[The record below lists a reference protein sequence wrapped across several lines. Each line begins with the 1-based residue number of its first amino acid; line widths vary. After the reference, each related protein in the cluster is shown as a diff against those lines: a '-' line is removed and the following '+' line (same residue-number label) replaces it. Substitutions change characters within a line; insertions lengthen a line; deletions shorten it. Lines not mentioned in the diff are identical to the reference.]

1 MEMYNGVLCIS
12 QSELVDAGIISSEN
26 LYKRCI
32 RGSIKRVRRACLDT
46 PALFEVESLP
56 LRYRTEVYR
65 RNPDWKEQTASRPF
79 VDEIVPDPA
88 AERFFHEEFTLPNGD
103 HLPADKAAELA
114 SSAAI
119 LNAFAALIERSDSQR
134 LRLSKRRLSKTEF
147 WKRAAEA
154 LPRISEH
161 HPHNLP
167 ESPRR
172 LERKFRDY
180 QAEGYVALV
189 SKKWGNANAAAVD
202 DEVKQSLLM
211 RLIAHHNN
219 LDNATISRL
228 YNLMAEEQG
237 WRTITAGAVG
247 KWKERWELE
256 TSAGRGG
263 QTRFRNTK
271 SMQVKRSRP
280 TAPMLMWSVDGWD
293 VEMLYQTVKENKKG
307 HRTIS
312 YENRL
317 NAVVVLDPCCDYP
330 IGYALGTH
338 ECPDL
343 IRAALAN
350 ALQHTRKL
358 WGEMLRVNQLQCDH
372 YALKALTPTYTA
384 ASVKLTPARV
394 KNAKAKPIE
403 SYFGRFNKK
412 YCQLMNNWSGFG
424 VTTNPNRQP
433 NSEALNMNRKRFPTL
448 EELQQLFAAMIDAE
462 RQQKAEQLQALYANL
477 PTERRIPM
485 PVESYLLH
493 FGHVTGHLN
502 AQEGSGLRPTIL
514 GERRDYDCFD
524 PRFRQLSQHRWQVR
538 YDPNDLSRVLATTP
552 DGRHRFL
559 LEAKHVQPM
568 ALADRKEGD
577 AAELERVMQFNRDL
591 EEHVTDQLAIA
602 YERTEKLISNSVTG
616 QNILSRLL
624 LTDSRGQHKLRK
636 AEKRLGAEDDFEEV
650 PTLTPISPFAPAEV
664 DEDDPYS
671 IF

>member
-1 MEMYNGVLCIS
+1 MEMYNGKLCITHA
-12 QSELVDAGIISSEN
+12 ELTCGIISESYVKKLRE
-26 LYKRCI
+26 
-32 RGSIKRVRRACLDT
+32 RGQLSQARRACLDT

-65 RNPDWKEQTASRPF
+65 RYPDWEEQTASRPF

-88 AERFFHEEFTLPNGD
+88 AERFFREEFTLPNGD

-180 QAEGYVALV
+180 QAEGYAALV
-189 SKKWGNANAAAVD
+189 SRKWGNANAAAVD

-211 RLIAHHNN
+211 QLIAHHNN
-219 LDNATISRL
+219 LDNAAIARF

-247 KWKERWELE
+247 KWKARWDLE

-263 QTRFRNTK
+263 QTRFRSNK
-271 SMQVKRSRP
+271 AMQVKRSRP
-280 TAPMLMWSVDGWD
+280 TAPMLMWSIDGWV
-293 VEMLYQTVKENKKG
+293 VELLYKETKVNKKG
-307 HRTIS
+307 HRITT
-312 YENRL
+312 YDNRL
-317 NAVVVLDPCCDYP
+317 NMVVVLDPSCDYP
-330 IGYALGTH
+330 MGFAIGTH
-338 ECPDL
+338 ETPNL
-343 IRAALAN
+343 IREAIAN
-350 ALQHTRKL
+350 ALQHTREL
-358 WGEMLRVNQLQCDH
+358 TGEMLRVNQLQCDQ
-372 YALKALTPTYTA
+372 YALPTLTPTYCA
-384 ASVKLTPARV
+384 ASAKLTPARV

-403 SYFGRFNKK
+403 PYFAHLNKK
-412 YCQLMNNWSGFG
+412 YCQLMPNWAGFG
-424 VTTNPNRQP
+424 ITTDPNRQP
-433 NSEALNMNRKRFPTL
+433 NNEALNMKRKSFPDEAGL
-448 EELQQLFAAMIDAE
+448 RQQISAIIAAE
-462 RQQKAEQLQALYANL
+462 RQNKIGKLRELFEHL
-477 PTERRIPM
+477 PAERRIPM

-502 AQEGSGLRPTIL
+502 AQEGSGLRPTII

-538 YDPNDLSRVLATTP
+538 YDPNDLSRVLAMTP

-568 ALADRKEGD
+568 ALADRREGD

-602 YERTEKLISNSVTG
+602 YERTEQLISHSSTG

-624 LTDSRGQHKLRK
+624 LTDSRGQHKLRQ
-636 AEKRLGAEDDFEEV
+636 AEKRLGTEADFEET
-650 PTLTPISPFAPAEV
+650 PTLSPISPFAPAEV

>member
-1 MEMYNGVLCIS
+1 MEIYNGKLCITHA
-12 QSELVDAGIISSEN
+12 ELTRGIISETHIKQ
-26 LYKRCI
+26 LRY
-32 RGSIKRVRRACLDT
+32 RGQLSQVRRACLDT

-65 RNPDWKEQTASRPF
+65 RNPDWKEQAASRPF

-119 LNAFAALIERSDSQR
+119 LNAFAALMERSDSQR

-161 HPHNLP
+161 HSHNLP

-180 QAEGYVALV
+180 QAEGYAALV
-189 SKKWGNANAAAVD
+189 SRKWGNANAAAVD

-211 RLIAHHNN
+211 QLIAHHNN
-219 LDNATISRL
+219 LDNAAIARF

-263 QTRFRNTK
+263 QTRFRNNKT
-271 SMQVKRSRP
+271 MQVKRSRP
-280 TAPMLMWSVDGWD
+280 TAPMLMWTVDGWD
-293 VEMLYQTVKENKKG
+293 VELLYQTVKENKKG

-312 YENRL
+312 YDSRL
-317 NAVVVLDPCCDYP
+317 TAVVVLDPSCNYP
-330 IGYALGTH
+330 MGFAIGTH
-338 ECPDL
+338 ETPDL

-350 ALQHTRKL
+350 ALQHTRQL
-358 WGEMLRVNQLQCDH
+358 WGEMLRVCQLQCDR
-372 YALKALTPTYTA
+372 YALKALTPIYTA
-384 ASVKLTPARV
+384 AAEKLTPARA
-394 KNAKAKPIE
+394 KNAKAKVIE
-403 SYFGRFNKK
+403 PYFGYLNKT

-424 VTTNPNRQP
+424 ITTNPSRQP
-433 NSEALNMNRKRFPTL
+433 NSEALNMLRKNFPTF
-448 EELQQLFAAMIDAE
+448 EELHRQFSALIAVE
-462 RQQKAEQLQALYANL
+462 RQKKIGKLQELYENL
-477 PTERRIPM
+477 PADRRLPM
-485 PVESYLLH
+485 PIESYLLH
-493 FGHVTGHLN
+493 FGHTTGHLN

-524 PRFRQLSQHRWQVR
+524 ARFRQLSQHRWQVR
-538 YDPNDLSRVLATTP
+538 YDPTDLSHVLAMTP

-577 AAELERVMQFNRDL
+577 AEQLERVMQFNREL
-591 EEHVTDQLAIA
+591 EAHVTDRLSLA
-602 YERTEKLISNSVTG
+602 YERTEQLIAHSPTG

-636 AEKRLGAEDDFEEV
+636 AEKRLGEEVDFEEV
-650 PTLTPISPFAPAEV
+650 PTLTPSTPFAPTEV